1 MSLPRFIQIHTLH
14 TYPAALLN
22 RDDAGLAKRLP
33 LGNAVRTRI
42 SSQCLKRH
50 WRVTE
55 DQFSLANL
63 EVPMAIRSR
72 STLELI
78 SKRIRENG
86 ISAALEQAAV
96 EALRDADA
104 GSRAEFLAGW
114 AQTASEALRDAGL
127 LDKRGKNIIGDD
139 ALKTGQAVLMGK
151 AEIDYITNL
160 CVNAIP
166 LAIVLKNNI
175 AKCDGSPEN
184 IYALLI
190 GSSFLPAAL
199 HKKIEKDGVD
209 KHADELNKLFKKEVQ
224 KLSESEILKSE
235 IKFRLL
241 SEKENLETLK
251 HGSGLESAL
260 FGRMVTSDILASC
273 EASVSVA
280 HAFTV
285 HHAQVENDY
294 FTVVDDLMQEAGDL
308 GSAGIFD
315 TELASGLY
323 YGYVVIDVPQL
334 LENLEGIAAKDC
346 FSESTPA
353 ERRELAGRVVQHLLH
368 LIATVSPGA
377 KRGSTAPFD
386 WAKFMLVEAG
396 DWQPRSLAG
405 AFHDALPLED
415 KTSADTIRQR
425 AVARMTQEIS
435 AMDEAYGAPLARR
448 FLALDAVDVP
458 GAERANLTKLGEWA
472 SEIVK
477 KGKC

>member
-55 DQFSLANL
+55 DLFSLANL
-63 EVPMAIRSR
+63 DVPMAVRSR

-78 SKRIRENG
+78 SKRIQENG
-86 ISAALEQAAV
+86 VSAALAQAA
-96 EALRDADA
+96 A
-104 GSRAEFLAGW
+104 
-114 AQTASEALRDAGL
+114 EALRDAGL
-127 LDKRGKNIIGDD
+127 LDKGGKDKKGDD
-139 ALKTGQAVLMGK
+139 ALKTGQAVLLGK
-151 AEIDYITNL
+151 PEIDYLVRRCTELAQSSADENSL
-160 CVNAIP
+160 KA
-166 LAIVLKNNI
+166 AIVGALK
-175 AKCDGSPEN
+175 EE
-184 IYALLI
+184 
-190 GSSFLPAAL
+190 
-199 HKKIEKDGVD
+199 KKSIE
-209 KHADELNKLFKKEVQ
+209 A
-224 KLSESEILKSE
+224 I
-235 IKFRLL
+235 
-241 SEKENLETLK
+241 K

-260 FGRMVTSDILASC
+260 FGRMVTSDILASR

-285 HHAQVENDY
+285 HQAQVENDY

-334 LENLEGIAAKDC
+334 LENLEGIDAKDC
-346 FSESTPA
+346 FVEGTPA

-425 AVARMTQEIS
+425 AVARMTQEIT

-458 GAERANLTKLGEWA
+458 GAERANLAKLGEWA
-472 SEIVK
+472 SEIVRQ
-477 KGKC
+477 GAC